1 MSLQGLVQSFSTIH
15 FRKCSAQAAPKRA
28 EGRKDAASPLDKGV
42 TSYLCPLSLQTQEA
56 QVHHEV
62 PWGLLVLSGLWVLP
76 CQDLLKMDMA
86 SLTVRIPCQS
96 PRTAPPQ
103 PSDSPE
109 PLLGLCCLSCPAALL
124 NPGPE

>member
-15 FRKCSAQAAPKRA
+15 LRKCSAQAAPKRA

-76 CQDLLKMDMA
+76 CQDLLKMDMPA
-86 SLTVRIPCQS
+86 SQLESHARAHGQLLHSRVIAQS
-96 PRTAPPQ
+96 
-103 PSDSPE
+103 
-109 PLLGLCCLSCPAALL
+109 LF
-124 NPGPE
+124 